1 MTARGCQMT
10 DEIQRQTVRAAAAG
24 VSDAQTLAHAQA
36 AEARFRGLLEA
47 APDAIVIV
55 GGDGRITLVNRQAEA
70 CFGYD
75 RAEMLGQPI
84 EILLPERFRTDH
96 VGYRERY
103 TVEPRTRPMGEGL
116 ELYARRKDGG
126 EVPVEISLSPL
137 QTDEGTLI
145 ISVIRDISARLAAAQ
160 ALRRA
165 KEEAEQALAV
175 AEDANRAKS
184 EFLSRM
190 SHELRTPLNAIL
202 GFAQLLELD
211 AVEADQRESITHILK
226 AGRHLLDLIN
236 EVLDIAR
243 IEAGRLQLSV
253 EPVQTGDLIREA
265 RDLVQPLAAE
275 QGISLDMRRAV
286 DSLRFVVADRQ
297 RLKQV
302 LLNLLTNAIKYNR
315 PNGAVTVACE
325 QAGADRVRISVSDTG
340 RGIPVE
346 MMARLFVPFDRLGAD
361 QLGVEGTGLGLAL
374 SQRLTEAMGGTLG
387 VESMAG
393 QGSTFW
399 IDLPLAEGRSEQSH
413 PEVRDRA
420 LPESSVSGPPRTIVY
435 IEDNLSNVRLIER
448 ILARWPRTKLITA
461 MQGRLG
467 LDLAR
472 EHHPDLILLDLHLPD
487 TTGADVLRWLQAEA
501 ATRTIPVIVISAD
514 ATPGQIDRLL
524 AIGARAYL
532 TKPLDVKQFVDV
544 VGAALDDGPE

>member
-1 MTARGCQMT
+1 M
-10 DEIQRQTVRAAAAG
+10 
-24 VSDAQTLAHAQA
+24 
-36 AEARFRGLLEA
+36 LEA

-55 GGDGRITLVNRQAEA
+55 RGDGRISLVNRQAEA
-70 CFGYD
+70 FFGYD
-75 RAEMLGQPI
+75 RGEMLGQPI
-84 EILLPERFRTDH
+84 EMLLPERFRTDH

-103 TVEPRTRPMGEGL
+103 TVAPRTRPMGEGL
-116 ELYARRKDGG
+116 ELYGRCKDGS
-126 EVPVEISLSPL
+126 EFPVEISLSPL

-145 ISVIRDISARLAAAQ
+145 ISVVRDISSRLAVAH

-165 KEEAEQALAV
+165 KDEAEQAQAV

-211 AVEADQRESITHILK
+211 AVEAEQRESIEQILK

-243 IEAGRLQLSV
+243 IEAGRLQLSA
-253 EPVQTGDLIREA
+253 EPVQAGDLIREA
-265 RDLVQPLAAE
+265 RDLVQPLASE
-275 QGISLDMRRAV
+275 EGITLDTRHAV
-286 DSLRFVVADRQ
+286 DYMRFVVADRQ

-302 LLNLLTNAIKYNR
+302 ILNLLTNAIKYNR

-325 QAGADRVRISVSDTG
+325 RAGADRVRINVSDTG
-340 RGIPVE
+340 RGIPTE
-346 MMARLFVPFDRLGAD
+346 MMSRLFVPFDRLGAD
-361 QLGVEGTGLGLAL
+361 QSEVEGTGLGLAL

-387 VESMAG
+387 VESVVG
-393 QGSTFW
+393 RGSTFW
-399 IDLPLAEGRSEQSH
+399 VELPLTEDPSDRLHREGRHLE
-413 PEVRDRA
+413 
-420 LPESSVSGPPRTIVY
+420 LPAAEAAGPSRTILY

-448 ILARWPRTKLITA
+448 ILARWPRAKLITA

-467 LDLAR
+467 LELAR
-472 EHHPDLILLDLHLPD
+472 EHRPNLILLDLHLPD
-487 TTGADVLRWLQAEA
+487 TTGADVLRRLQAEA

-544 VGAALDDGPE
+544 VGAALADEPE